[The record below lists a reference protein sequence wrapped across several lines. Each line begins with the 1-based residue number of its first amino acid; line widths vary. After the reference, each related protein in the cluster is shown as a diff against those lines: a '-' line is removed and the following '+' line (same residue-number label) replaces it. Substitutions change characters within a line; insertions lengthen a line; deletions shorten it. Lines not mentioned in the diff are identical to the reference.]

1 MILTGSA
8 SPRVTVR
15 RTPREALRGFL
26 SVLRFILSGLLRLL
40 AVLYWMCL
48 FRRWPKQH
56 ELRFFFAGLTSANF
70 ISGGAEMLQ
79 TNGTAV
85 AQSTAQKAPRTMVS
99 GILGNVTPNAL
110 TVNGQPFARGKVF
123 QGTWPA
129 AGDVGRSCELTL
141 VHARG
146 GMFVVSVALAALVV
160 EETPEIPV
168 DAAKPH
174 KPISPKQLEIL
185 AERVKE
191 RKLEGAL
198 AEICKLRFG
207 KKPEDLTSWEAGFVI
222 DFFGKYPAS
231 LKRSFPSRQ

>member
-1 MILTGSA
+1 MIPMGSA
-8 SPRVTVR
+8 APNMTVPGR
-15 RTPREALRGFL
+15 PLGALRVLLGL
-26 SVLRFILSGLLRLL
+26 LRFILSGLLRLV
-40 AVLYWMCL
+40 AILYWMCF
-48 FRRWPKQH
+48 FRRWPTPQD
-56 ELRFFFAGLTSANF
+56 LRLFFAGWTPANLLKRTGM
-70 ISGGAEMLQ
+70 SNSNAA
-79 TNGTAV
+79 TV
-85 AQSTAQKAPRTMVS
+85 AASTAQKAPRTMVS

-141 VHARG
+141 VQARG
-146 GMFVVSVALAALVV
+146 GMFVVAVTLAALVV
-160 EETPEIPV
+160 EETAEIPV
-168 DAAKPH
+168 DAVKPH